1 MSNTSS
7 IFKGLLLLIFLSQ
20 IACSSDVETVENRDQ
35 QGRLERFQRRKKDFA
50 KQGLYQKFFPDG
62 KLSEEAHFVNDTLEG
77 ERKYFYTSGKIE
89 SVERYRKGSFEGK
102 YEKFDSSGVLM
113 LEQTYVNGAM
123 QGWSIAYHPNGKIK
137 EKVAIKDNEEN
148 GPFTEY
154 YENGVL
160 QTEGTYRNGSEQGEL
175 KEYDEQG
182 QLTRIADCVD
192 GRCLTKL
199 KK

>member
-1 MSNTSS
+1 
-7 IFKGLLLLIFLSQ
+7 
-20 IACSSDVETVENRDQ
+20 
-35 QGRLERFQRRKKDFA
+35 
-50 KQGLYQKFFPDG
+50 
-62 KLSEEAHFVNDTLEG
+62 
-77 ERKYFYTSGKIE
+77 
-89 SVERYRKGSFEGK
+89 
-102 YEKFDSSGVLM
+102 M

-123 QGWSIAYHPNGKIK
+123 EGWSIAYHPNGKIK